1 MKRICMKFL
10 KNLVSDMKKMI
21 PAIFLLL
28 PAIGLAQATP
38 EFDRL
43 KNAFENQ
50 MVFEATF
57 VHEYNDT
64 FTGEQQVTEGIIWVG
79 KDRYKIRSGNNTMLV
94 DGEISRVYDA
104 AKNRVIVSDYVEED
118 DDFAPS
124 RMLQGVDDS
133 YAVDESSDSAETII
147 LLTSDDPFAI
157 FLQVVIVLDK
167 DGLPL
172 RVEAIDQVEN
182 ELTTFFQSGRF
193 TEETSETFR
202 FQPPDGAEQ
211 IDLRHGS

>member
-1 MKRICMKFL
+1 M
-10 KNLVSDMKKMI
+10 NLVFKLSAGILFLLI
-21 PAIFLLL
+21 PALCF
-28 PAIGLAQATP
+28 AQETP

-43 KNAFENQ
+43 KSAFEDGR
-50 MVFEATF
+50 VFEASF

-64 FTGEQQVTEGIIWVG
+64 FTGEQQVTEGMIWVG
-79 KDRYKIRSGNNTMLV
+79 KDRYKIHSGNNTMLV
-94 DGEISRVYDA
+94 DGQVSRVYDA
-104 AKNRVIVSDYVEED
+104 SKHRVITSDYVEED

-133 YAVDESSDSAETII
+133 YAVDESSEEAETLI
-147 LLTSDDPFAI
+147 LLTSDDPFSI
-157 FLQVVIVLDK
+157 FLQVLIVLDA

-172 RVEAIDQVEN
+172 RIEAIDQVEN
-182 ELTTFFQSGRF
+182 ELITYFQTGRF
-193 TEETSETFR
+193 IQETSDTFR

>member
-1 MKRICMKFL
+1 MKFL
-10 KNLVSDMKKMI
+10 KNLVSDMKIMI

-28 PAIGLAQATP
+28 PAIGLAQETP

-133 YAVDESSDSAETII
+133 YAVDESSDSAETLI
-147 LLTSDDPFAI
+147 LLTSDDPFSI
-157 FLQVVIVLDK
+157 FLQVLIVLDH

-172 RVEAIDQVEN
+172 RIEAIDQVEN